1 MYIASQ
7 EDLEAFIGR
16 ASSSSI
22 LAIDTEF
29 LREKTYYPKLCLLQ
43 MATDNEVVII
53 DPFAIEDL
61 TVLAS
66 LLSDQAIV
74 KLFHA
79 GYQDIEII
87 LYDIGCVPSP
97 IFDTQVAAALLG
109 QTQQI
114 GYAALVQALCG
125 VKLKKMDS
133 FTDWSKRPLSE
144 SQIEY
149 AKDDVIYLPQ
159 LYNIMTEELEAK
171 GRLEWLRADFEEMTR
186 PEHYRSDERER
197 FRRLKHV
204 TQLSRRQMAAARE
217 VAAWRELTACQRNTP
232 RKWVLTDEQ
241 IVEACKREPRTIDEL
256 FMVRGVRERL
266 TTKDARKVVELMSAA
281 LDSAPDTWPVATA
294 AGRNEPNVDV
304 QVDMLMAIVR
314 VRARENDIAIP
325 TLASHND
332 LVAIARGHYE
342 DAEVLKGWRREL
354 VGEEL
359 LDLLQGRIGLS
370 IEDGKPVIAP
380 IPTEGHGSADAAK
393 DSDKA

>member
-43 MATDNEVVII
+43 MATDDEVVII